1 MARERDGWEWA
12 DGRSRWA
19 PTVEVALSNILVGK
33 YGDEYDE
40 ARRELDDLVRA
51 AQRDAAEKVTE
62 TVEALPAGSENPFL
76 IAGMYRARD
85 LIFPDYPKEGD
96 E

>member
-1 MARERDGWEWA
+1 MARERDGWEWV

-51 AQRDAAEKVTE
+51 AQRDAAEKLYEQAERREITL
-62 TVEALPAGSENPFL
+62 EASITFGEA
-76 IAGMYRARD
+76 AD
-85 LIFPDYPKEGD
+85 LIFPNYPSE
-96 E
+96 ESSSE